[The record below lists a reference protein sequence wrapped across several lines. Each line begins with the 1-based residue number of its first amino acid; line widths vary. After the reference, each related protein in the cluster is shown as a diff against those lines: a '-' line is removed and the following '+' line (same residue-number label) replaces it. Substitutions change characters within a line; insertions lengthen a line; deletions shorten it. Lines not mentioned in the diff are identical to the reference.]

1 MEVVKKILYID
12 MDGVLVNF
20 QSGIDKLTKEELEK
34 YAGQEKNAPHIFSKM
49 DPIEG
54 AIDAYVQL
62 AQKYNTYILSTAPW
76 HNETALGD
84 KVVWAKKHLG
94 DAIYKRLIF
103 SHNKHLNEGHFLI
116 DDRPHRNGAGDFK
129 GELIHFGSDK
139 FPNWDYVLDYL
150 LNIN

>member
-1 MEVVKKILYID
+1 MELVKKILYID

-20 QSGIDKLTKEELEK
+20 QSGIDKLSKEELEK

-49 DPIEG
+49 DPIDG
-54 AIDAYVQL
+54 AIDAYIQL

-84 KVVWAKKHLG
+84 KVGWAKKYLG
-94 DAIYKRLIF
+94 EAIYKRLIF

-139 FPNWDYVLDYL
+139 FPNWDHVLGYL
-150 LNIN
+150 LNVD

>member
-1 MEVVKKILYID
+1 MELVKKILYID

-20 QSGIDKLTKEELEK
+20 QSGIDKLSKEELEK

-49 DPIEG
+49 DPIDG
-54 AIDAYVQL
+54 AIDAYIQL

-84 KVVWAKKHLG
+84 KVGWAKKYLG

-139 FPNWDYVLDYL
+139 FPNWDHVLGYL
-150 LNIN
+150 LNVD